1 MSNLYQRKNVAPEP
15 WVLIVCKG
23 YNQSTSH
30 HQRTKNI
37 IENLC
42 SCVSFYVQTLRYIMI
57 YDVTKISTFCNV
69 IFQKKKPNNNDI

>member
-1 MSNLYQRKNVAPEP
+1 MSNLYQRK
-15 WVLIVCKG
+15 
-23 YNQSTSH
+23 NQSTSH

-57 YDVTKISTFCNV
+57 HDVTKMSTFCNV
-69 IFQKKKPNNNDI
+69 IFFKKTNNNDI